1 MEVKIK
7 FHPDISQAS
16 NWLLVAPAHQHSR
29 RIYNTTNRTTAKNKM
44 NKTTLKESMSKKKKC
59 MRCKN
64 KTERTEK
71 LFCQSPSHHKCQKME
86 PTSLRSTKQE
96 SNLRELNNYK
106 VSKPHLKPFNI
117 FPIDINADEFNIF
130 QQYSEE
136 EIENFKCI
144 FDMFD
149 KDKTGVVNVQDLQT
163 IMKSL
168 GRDPQEAIDL
178 LEELDF
184 DPAGQMSFEEF
195 LRIMKNLENRLV
207 ASKQDEMMGQ
217 APGQEGQPGEGVD
230 PNMMPKE
237 GSFEERNKYGCLLP
251 RTGVHFLPDS
261 KVVDFLRL
269 LNDYRKKCC
278 KEMNLT
284 EARRA
289 ALKFEDLKNKEMLRQ
304 L

>member
-1 MEVKIK
+1 MVEEEEIMPNS
-7 FHPDISQAS
+7 HPPQVPEDGNYIDALNEAGVDQA
-16 NWLLVAPAHQHSR
+16 
-29 RIYNTTNRTTAKNKM
+29 RIDQLQQN
-44 NKTTLKESMSKKKKC
+44 
-59 MRCKN
+59 
-64 KTERTEK
+64 
-71 LFCQSPSHHKCQKME
+71 
-86 PTSLRSTKQE
+86 
-96 SNLRELNNYK
+96 
-106 VSKPHLKPFNI
+106 
-117 FPIDINADEFNIF
+117 INADEFNIF

-136 EIENFKCI
+136 EIENFRCI

-149 KDKTGVVNVQDLQT
+149 KDKTGVVNVNDLQT

-184 DPAGQMSFEEF
+184 DSNGQMSFEEF

-207 ASKQDEMMGQ
+207 ASKQDEMMG
-217 APGQEGQPGEGVD
+217 GQGGPDGMGDQMMGD
-230 PNMMPKE
+230 PNMAPKE
-237 GSFEERNKYGCLLP
+237 GSLEERNKYGCLLP